1 MIHWN
6 PFFQRHIA
14 EHPGSQMLILSS
26 HPCFLPHFFP
36 LPAVAF
42 STNSYSESNGNA
54 FEVPPFVSN
63 QMALALRLD
72 RQSGWRL
79 CPSNAAIASTLRN
92 PIQVKKPP
100 AKTPAAKR
108 LHPTNL

>member
-54 FEVPPFVSN
+54 FEVPRSSPIKWP
-63 QMALALRLD
+63 LRCD
-72 RQSGWRL
+72 S
-79 CPSNAAIASTLRN
+79 IANLGGGSVPATL
-92 PIQVKKPP
+92 Q
-100 AKTPAAKR
+100 
-108 LHPTNL
+108 